1 MRRTQAPT
9 AHKLAGLRSRARS
22 EREAGI
28 VSERKRG
35 RAGAGGAAKISRPEV
50 AAHFMS
56 PPPKVMVEDL
66 LQRGWITTQEAHLA
80 QYISV
85 AEDCIVESDSGG
97 HTDNQALS
105 ALFPTIVQLRDRIS
119 REHQFQ
125 RPIHLGAAGG
135 LGPARH
141 ASLGSMPQAPTWRS
155 MTRPSWHGVERVC
168 DPVPTCLY

>member
-1 MRRTQAPT
+1 MQRGVRRVSA
-9 AHKLAGLRSRARS
+9 AAYMKLSPYILRYALSGLSIDG
-22 EREAGI
+22 ETGKI
-28 VSERKRG
+28 VRKNQVF
-35 RAGAGGAAKISRPEV
+35 AKISRPEV

-119 REHQFQ
+119 REHQ
-125 RPIHLGAAGG
+125 
-135 LGPARH
+135 
-141 ASLGSMPQAPTWRS
+141 
-155 MTRPSWHGVERVC
+155 
-168 DPVPTCLY
+168 CLHRILS